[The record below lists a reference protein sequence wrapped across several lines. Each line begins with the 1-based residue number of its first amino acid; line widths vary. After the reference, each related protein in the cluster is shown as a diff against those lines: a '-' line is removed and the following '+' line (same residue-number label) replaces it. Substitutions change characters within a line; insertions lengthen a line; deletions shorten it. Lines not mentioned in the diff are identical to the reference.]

1 MTANEE
7 QREMTR
13 IEKAPEIAMADI
25 HENPLLNY
33 PHVIVTLM
41 KQRAIKIVKA
51 ELAAK
56 GVRIWDV
63 TSAQLQLLAQAYVQ
77 SHREEMI
84 RVACDTV
91 RIADGL
97 RQLAEQEAKRRAKA
111 KRDCD
116 VARSGRAIGSDRK

>member
-7 QREMTR
+7 RRSMTSV
-13 IEKAPEIAMADI
+13 KPPEIAMSDI

-41 KQRAIKIVKA
+41 RQRAIKIVKA
-51 ELAAK
+51 ELVAK
-56 GVRIWDV
+56 GVQIWDV
-63 TSAQLQLLAQAYVQ
+63 TSAQILLLAQAYVAE
-77 SHREEMI
+77 HREEMI

-97 RQLAEQEAKRRAKA
+97 RQVAEQEARRRAKA
-111 KRDCD
+111 RRDRD
-116 VARSGRAIGSDRK
+116 VIDVSKH

>member
-1 MTANEE
+1 MTANEQ

-13 IEKAPEIAMADI
+13 AKPPEIAMANI

-41 KQRAIKIVKA
+41 RQRAIKIVKQR
-51 ELAAK
+51 LAAE

-63 TSAQLQLLAQAYVQ
+63 TSAQIQLLAQAYVAE
-77 SHREEMI
+77 HREEMI

-97 RQLAEQEAKRRAKA
+97 RELAEQEARRRAKA
-111 KRDCD
+111 GAAQRRDVID
-116 VARSGRAIGSDRK
+116 VSKH

>member
-1 MTANEE
+1 MTSA
-7 QREMTR
+7 
-13 IEKAPEIAMADI
+13 KPPEIATTTDI
-25 HENPLLNY
+25 HDNPLLNY
-33 PHVIVTLM
+33 PHVICSLM

-116 VARSGRAIGSDRK
+116 VARSGRAIGSDRKH